1 LTQVWRIAYCPNP
14 APRPA
19 VLLAGMG
26 FGSTLGNGR
35 WHIKGLQQIV
45 YAGSTRAL
53 CQLEKRVHC
62 NGANPKDMAL
72 MRLELD
78 PSSKV
83 LDAQSL
89 GLPNDWRSDEAAT
102 QTIGMQWLADGKSL
116 GLWVPSFVE
125 PAEHNLLINPA
136 HPQFS
141 GIKLI
146 IEKNPFVFD
155 PRLFA

>member
-1 LTQVWRIAYCPNP
+1 
-14 APRPA
+14 
-19 VLLAGMG
+19 MG
-26 FGSTLGNGR
+26 YGSTLGNGR
-35 WHIKGLQQIV
+35 WHIKSLQQIV

-78 PSSKV
+78 PSSKI
-83 LDAQSL
+83 LDAKSL
-89 GLPNDWRSDEAAT
+89 GLPKDWRSDEAAT
-102 QTIGMQWLADGKSL
+102 QTIGMQWLVDGKSL

-141 GIKLI
+141 SIKLI
-146 IEKNPFVFD
+146 VEKNPFVFD